1 MEFDFAER
9 TVVVTGAAVGYG
21 KAIAETFARR
31 GGRVYAIDIDAKR
44 MESGGLA
51 AIGATTVVLDIT
63 DRAAV
68 ADWAR
73 TVEGPSGAVHVLV
86 NNAGGALGRTF
97 TPIEETSFE
106 DWDEVLDCQSQR
118 RLQHDARLRGRNE
131 ARAFRRVINIGSG
144 AAFRAS
150 RTGVQ
155 AYTTAKHGILGFTRH
170 MAWEFGPFGVTV
182 NAVAP
187 GLQPVSPGVERQWNS
202 YSEEKQKQILAG
214 VPLGTLGSPRDIA
227 NATLFFASD
236 LAGYVTGQVL
246 RRKRRGL
253 LIVGAKWTI
262 REKAR

>member
-1 MEFDFAER
+1 MDFQFADR
-9 TVVVTGAAVGYG
+9 IVVVTGAAVGYG
-21 KAIAETFARR
+21 KAIAETFAKR
-31 GGRVYAIDIDAKR
+31 GARVYAVDIDTQR
-44 MESGGLA
+44 LDSGGLA
-51 AIGATTVVLDIT
+51 AAGATTATLDVT
-63 DRAAV
+63 DRTAV

-73 TVEGPSGAVHVLV
+73 EVESHSGAIHVLV

-97 TPIEETSFE
+97 TPIEETTFE
-106 DWDEVLDCQSQR
+106 DWDEVLDVNLNGSF
-118 RLQHDARLRGRNE
+118 NMT
-131 ARAFRRVINIGSG
+131 RAFAAGMKRARFGRVINIGSG

-155 AYTTAKHGILGFTRH
+155 AYTTAKHGILGLTRH

-202 YSEEKQKQILAG
+202 YSEEKQQQILAG
-214 VPLGTLGSPRDIA
+214 IPLGTLGSPQDIA

-246 RRKRRGL
+246 PVNG
-253 LIVGAKWTI
+253 GAY
-262 REKAR
+262 